1 MIFLL
6 LGGRIMETKSNVNF
20 TRTTFY
26 AENLGEGKFAGSTN
40 PYKIYICQ
48 KCRMEIQSKSTPPMG
63 RCPNGGFHSWRNKEN
78 LGCLGA
84 IGSIAGAIGFII
96 GAIFALIEFLSH

>member
-1 MIFLL
+1 
-6 LGGRIMETKSNVNF
+6 
-20 TRTTFY
+20 
-26 AENLGEGKFAGSTN
+26 
-40 PYKIYICQ
+40 
-48 KCRMEIQSKSTPPMG
+48 MEIQSKSTPPMG